1 MPVLTVVVDS
11 VDVSVAM
18 YQFLH
23 HAFHSQPG
31 SQDQRCGAIVH
42 PGIQLG
48 GPVTDQD
55 LRREQSVNSIS
66 LI

>member
-1 MPVLTVVVDS
+1 MPGLTVVIDSIDVRVAVD
-11 VDVSVAM
+11 
-18 YQFLH
+18 QFLH
-23 HAFHSQPG
+23 HALHSQPG